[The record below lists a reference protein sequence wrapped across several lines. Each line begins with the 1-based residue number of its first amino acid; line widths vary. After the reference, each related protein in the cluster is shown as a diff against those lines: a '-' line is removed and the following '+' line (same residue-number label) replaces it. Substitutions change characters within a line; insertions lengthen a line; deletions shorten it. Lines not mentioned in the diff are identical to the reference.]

1 MEFLSSE
8 INPLDS
14 NISLESA
21 SNNTVAL
28 GLDPNPLSGL
38 TAKLPVMGGSESGM
52 INSLSI
58 GSTVDTEAVSNF
70 ILGKDPLA
78 GAISPEG
85 DLQSEIDPKK
95 DPITKADIDP
105 LTGEANKTATA
116 APLVA
121 GVDLA
126 GQFFNVVP
134 TSLQAGNTV
143 NFQYQIQNLGSSVA
157 GASTVKFYLSTDRSI
172 GSGDYQLGSASVV
185 SLGGG
190 GNTGVLSKTLTLPG
204 VGNAFWKSVGDGN
217 YYIGMKVDANNQ
229 VAESNENNNAS
240 TGLLKD
246 YDSLRVGGTKV
257 ADLSGKYFDVVQE
270 PLKAGD
276 NFSVNYQIQNTGVG
290 TAAASTAKFYL
301 SKDNVISTSDYFLG
315 SAFMGSLASNTSTAM
330 LTQYLTLPGAGNAFW
345 SGGDGT
351 YHIGMITDANN
362 NVSETNETNNA
373 STGEFKDYDSL
384 LINYTKLNQIKL
396 NINRVAQIDNL
407 DPDPIFVTNRAD
419 FYSKVTIAGV
429 TQSSPTIDGKDDVSP
444 NWQFIQTAGGR
455 VPIKIEL
462 WESDSG
468 SGDEHVDIN
477 SRAGYKDINLTY
489 DPLTG
494 AIYGDVAGNKGQ
506 QIYSYGA
513 GDSDRGKI
521 WFTIDHV

>member
-1 MEFLSSE
+1 MEFLTPE
-8 INPLDS
+8 INPFRS
-14 NISLESA
+14 NIGLESA
-21 SNNTVAL
+21 SNSTAAI
-28 GLDPNPLSGL
+28 GLEANPLQGL
-38 TAKLPVMGGSESGM
+38 TAKLPGMGGSESG
-52 INSLSI
+52 IIDSLSRAL
-58 GSTVDTEAVSNF
+58 TVDKGAVSSF
-70 ILGKDPLA
+70 ILGNDPVA
-78 GAISPEG
+78 GAIAPNNA
-85 DLQSEIDPKK
+85 
-95 DPITKADIDP
+95 PITRADIDP
-105 LTGEANKTATA
+105 LTGAANKTATA
-116 APLVA
+116 AALVA

-126 GQFFNVVP
+126 SQFFNVVP
-134 TSLQAGNTV
+134 TSLQAGNSV
-143 NFQYQIQNLGSSVA
+143 NFQYQIQNLGTNVA

-172 GSGDYQLGSASVV
+172 GAGDYELGSASVV

-190 GNTGVLSKTLTLPG
+190 GNTGILNKTLTLPG
-204 VGNAFWKSVGDGN
+204 AGNAFWKSVGDGN

-240 TGLLKD
+240 TGFFKD
-246 YDSLRVGGTKV
+246 YDSLSVGGTKV
-257 ADLSGKYFDVVQE
+257 ADLSGKYFDVIQE

-276 NFSVNYQIQNTGVG
+276 GFSVNYQIQNTGVG

-301 SKDNVISTSDYFLG
+301 SKDNVINASDYFLG
-315 SAFMGSLASNTSTAM
+315 SAFIGSLASNTSTAT
-330 LTQYLTLPGAGNAFW
+330 LTQNLTLPGAGNAFW

-351 YHIGMITDANN
+351 YRIGMIVDANN
-362 NVSETNETNNA
+362 NVSETNEANNA
-373 STGEFKDYDSL
+373 STGEFKDFDSL
-384 LINYTKLNQIKL
+384 LINYTKLNQIKV

-407 DPDPIFVTNRAD
+407 DPDPIFTNRAD

-429 TQSSPTIDGKDDVSP
+429 QQSSPTIDGKDDVSP

-462 WESDSG
+462 WESDTG

-477 SRAGYKDINLTY
+477 SRTGYKDLNLTY

-494 AIYGDVAGNKGQ
+494 AIYGDVAGSKGQ

-521 WFTIDHV
+521 WFTIDHF